1 MNLGKNVSILRE
13 LKGIK
18 QDELGRLLGTTQQTI
33 SRLEQKTY
41 IDDDMLSK
49 IGDKLGVSID
59 TIKNLREESL
69 IQSNNQQGG
78 YVIGYQI
85 NPLDK
90 IVELYEK
97 IEKLNTEIFTLKAE
111 NEKLKSK

>member
-1 MNLGKNVSILRE
+1 MNLGRNVSILRE

-18 QDELGRLLGTTQQTI
+18 QEELGRLLGTTQQTI
-33 SRLEQKTY
+33 SRLEQKTH
-41 IDDDMLSK
+41 IDDDMLIK
-49 IGDKLGVSID
+49 IGEKLNVSVD
-59 TIKNLREESL
+59 TIKNFREESV

-97 IEKLNTEIFTLKAE
+97 IEKLNEEIY
-111 NEKLKSK
+111 KLKSENENLKK